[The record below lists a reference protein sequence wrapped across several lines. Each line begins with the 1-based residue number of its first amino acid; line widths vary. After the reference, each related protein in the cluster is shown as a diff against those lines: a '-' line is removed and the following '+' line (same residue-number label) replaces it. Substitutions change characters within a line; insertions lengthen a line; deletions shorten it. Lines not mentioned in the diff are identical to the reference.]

1 MNYLSN
7 KYPVFA
13 LIFLLFLL
21 FIRPL
26 MADDVKVGLLLPL
39 TGKLASFGEMEKN
52 AFLMAAEEINAAG
65 GIYGENMR
73 LIIEDTAGIPAN
85 GQSAV
90 KKLIFQDKVL
100 ILGGGYSSSVTWKT
114 MTLAQKQEVPF
125 LINTSSA
132 DKITERG
139 KKYIFRLNQPAS
151 GYFEV
156 FASFIKK
163 ELQAKNFA
171 IVHEDTQFGHSRSN
185 TIIQQL
191 NRLNL
196 TLVIKCDY
204 TPGRTD
210 HRAIL
215 ENIRDKQPELLYLI
229 SNDMNDAV
237 LLVNQAR
244 EIGLTPKLIVGGT
257 YIFSLPEFRKNA
269 MKGSEYVCTYILWS
283 PFLPYIESR
292 LFFKKYIKHYQITP
306 DYHAAQ
312 AYSAMY
318 VIRDAL
324 LRSKTLTSTD
334 IRDALSKTNLDTV
347 FGPVKFIS
355 YNKKTQQNRLPVLLG
370 QWQKGRLEIIWPRKL
385 ASQNFQIYPRREES
399 TGGSAAI
406 QPSGE
411 L

>member
-26 MADDVKVGLLLPL
+26 MADDVKVGILLPL
-39 TGKLASFGEMEKN
+39 TGKLASFAEMGKN
-52 AFLMAAEEINAAG
+52 AFLMAVEEINEAG
-65 GIYGENMR
+65 GIYGENMS

-85 GQSAV
+85 GRSAV
-90 KKLIFQDKVL
+90 KKLISQDNVL
-100 ILGGGYSSSVTWKT
+100 ILGGGYSSSVTWEA
-114 MTLAQKQEVPF
+114 MACAQKQEVPF

-139 KKYIFRLNQPAS
+139 KEYIFRLNQPAS

-163 ELQAKNFA
+163 ELQTKNFA
-171 IVHEDTQFGHSRSN
+171 IIHEDTQFGHSRSN
-185 TIIQQL
+185 IIIQQL
-191 NRLNL
+191 NRLGL
-196 TLVIKCDY
+196 RLVIKCDY
-204 TPGRTD
+204 TPGQTD
-210 HRAIL
+210 LRATL
-215 ENIRDKQPELLYLI
+215 EHIRDKRPELLYLI
-229 SNDMNDAV
+229 SSGVDDAV

-244 EIGLTPKLIVGGT
+244 EIGLIPKLIVGGT
-257 YIFSLPEFRKNA
+257 YTFSLPEFRKNA
-269 MKGSEYVCTYILWS
+269 MKGSEYVCTYTLWS
-283 PFLPYIESR
+283 PFLPYIESL
-292 LFFKKYIKHYQITP
+292 LFFKKYIKRYRVAP

-318 VIRDAL
+318 VIKDAL
-324 LRSKTLTSTD
+324 LRSKTLTPTN
-334 IRDALSKTNLDTV
+334 IRDALGKTDLDTV

-370 QWQKGRLEIIWPRKL
+370 QWQKGRLEIIWPKKL
-385 ASQNFQIYPRREES
+385 ASQNFQSRDES

-406 QPSGE
+406 QPSDKF
-411 L
+411 